1 MFRRCFLL
9 SLLFIIV
16 SGVCGQNTREQ
27 CIQSIKEGKA
37 LLSRFRP
44 AESLRQFDTAILL
57 AEEIQNEVL
66 KGEGLLGVGQA
77 LWYMG
82 QSTAAIDTLN
92 RAIYYLRKHRKQ
104 EGATWL
110 LASSLRI
117 ISNIYDETGHYEEA
131 FISVREAL
139 EIFTLI
145 NDKQN
150 VVLSL
155 VQLGSLFR
163 SIGDFQTAQVFFDKA
178 KEKKPAKGSYE
189 YRELNHQFGRLY
201 SATSK
206 FDSAMYCYQS
216 ALLDHPNPLLINLRI
231 GECYLL
237 KNSFSNA
244 YKYLIRVYT
253 EAQVVNEL
261 KILAPAM
268 IGLGNIY
275 LQRGQ
280 LDSTLIMGNGAL
292 SIAIDKGV
300 RQDQRDASLM
310 LAMVYKKMQKKDSAL
325 LHYEKYVALKDAILT
340 EQFKGQLYTFKRRSE
355 DAVTE
360 SHMRLLKGGI
370 VGVIILSVVILL
382 LVALRYKNE
391 KLRLRRRSSELEM
404 LALRAQMNPHFIF
417 NCLSAINH
425 TILDNDT
432 DKASDYLTRFAGLI
446 RLVLINAD
454 KNSVTL
460 EEELSMLKLYLDME
474 QLRFTD
480 TFDYHINYDGNIQPS
495 MVVIPSFILQPFCE
509 NAIWHGLLHKDGK
522 RELIIDLSMK
532 RDVMIFS
539 ITDNGIG
546 RAKASAVKTE
556 NGEIKKSFGIKLA
569 TERLALFNNSNKLS
583 GSFNISDVLDLTG
596 NVTGTKVTIQIIN
609 KTSR

>member
-1 MFRRCFLL
+1 MFRRYFLM
-9 SLLFIIV
+9 SFWFFIV
-16 SGVCGQNTREQ
+16 STACGQNAKEQ

-57 AEEIQNEVL
+57 AERIQNEVL

-82 QSTAAIDTLN
+82 QSTAAVDTLN
-92 RAIYYLRKHRKQ
+92 RAIYYLRKQRKQ

-117 ISNIYDETGHYEEA
+117 ISNAYDETGHYEEA
-131 FISVREAL
+131 FINVREAL

-163 SIGDFQTAQVFFDKA
+163 SIGDFQASQAFFDKA
-178 KEKKPAKGSYE
+178 KAKNPAKGSYE
-189 YRELNHQFGRLY
+189 YRELNHQSGRLY
-201 SATSK
+201 SATGK
-206 FDSAMYCYQS
+206 FDSAMNCYQN
-216 ALLDHPNPLLINLRI
+216 ALLDHPNPMVINLRI

-237 KNSFSNA
+237 KNSFGNA
-244 YKYLIRVYT
+244 YKYLIKVYA
-253 EAQVVNEL
+253 EAQEVNEL
-261 KILAPAM
+261 KILVQAM

-275 LQRGQ
+275 LQNGQ
-280 LDSTLIMGNGAL
+280 LDSTLLMGNGAL
-292 SIAIDKGV
+292 SIAIDKGA
-300 RQDQRDASLM
+300 RQYQRDASLL

-325 LHYEKYVALKDAILT
+325 LHYEKYVALKDAILN
-340 EQFKGQLYTFKRRSE
+340 EQLRGQLYTFKRRSE
-355 DAVTE
+355 DAITE

-370 VGVIILSVVILL
+370 VGVIILSVFILL
-382 LVALRYKNE
+382 LFALRYKNE

-432 DKASDYLTRFAGLI
+432 DKASDYLTRFASLI

-454 KNSVTL
+454 KNTVSL

-480 TFDYHINYDGNIQPS
+480 TFDYHINYDENIQPS
-495 MVVIPSFILQPFCE
+495 MVIVPSFILQPFCE

-522 RELIIDLSMK
+522 RELMIDLSMK
-532 RDVMIFS
+532 ENIIICA

-546 RAKASAVKTE
+546 RAKAASKTGD
-556 NGEIKKSFGIKLA
+556 GEKKKSFGIKLA
-569 TERLALFNNSNKLS
+569 TERLVLFNNNNKLS
-583 GSFNISDVLDLTG
+583 ASFDISDVQDTNG
-596 NVTGTKVTIQIIN
+596 NVAGTKVTIQIIH
-609 KTSR
+609 KISI

>member
-16 SGVCGQNTREQ
+16 PGAHGQNSKEQ
-27 CIQSIKEGKA
+27 CIQSIKRGKA
-37 LLSRFRP
+37 LLSQFRP
-44 AESLRQFDTAILL
+44 AESLRQFDTAISL
-57 AEEIQNEVL
+57 AEGTRNELL
-66 KGEGLLGVGQA
+66 KGEGLLGAGQA

-82 QSTAAIDTLN
+82 QSAIAVDTLK
-92 RAIYYLRKHRKQ
+92 RAIYYLRRQRKQ

-117 ISNIYDETGHYEEA
+117 ISNIYDETGHYEDA
-131 FISVREAL
+131 FINVREAL

-189 YRELNHQFGRLY
+189 YRELYHQWGRLY
-201 SATSK
+201 STTGK
-206 FDSAMYCYQS
+206 FDSAMYCYQN
-216 ALLDHPNPLLINLRI
+216 ALPDHPNPRVINLRI
-231 GECYLL
+231 GEYYLL
-237 KNSFSNA
+237 KHSFDKA
-244 YKYLIRVYT
+244 YNYLIKVYT
-253 EAQVVNEL
+253 EAQEVNEI
-261 KILAPAM
+261 KILVPAM
-268 IGLGNIY
+268 IDLGNIY

-280 LDSTLIMGNGAL
+280 LDSTFIMGNGAL
-292 SIAIDKGV
+292 SIAVDKGV
-300 RQDQRDASLM
+300 RQDQRDASLLLTM
-310 LAMVYKKMQKKDSAL
+310 AYKKMKQKDSSL
-325 LHYEKYVALKDAILT
+325 LHYERYVALKDAILT
-340 EQFKGQLYTFKRRSE
+340 EQFKGQLYAFKRRSE

-360 SHMRLLKGGI
+360 SHMRLLKGSI
-370 VGVIILSVVILL
+370 VGVIILSFFILL

-454 KNSVTL
+454 KNTITL
-460 EEELSMLKLYLDME
+460 EEELSMLRLYLDME

-495 MVVIPSFILQPFCE
+495 MVVVPSFILQPFCE

-532 RDVMIFS
+532 NNIMICS
-539 ITDNGIG
+539 IADNGIG
-546 RAKASAVKTE
+546 RAKAASKTGG
-556 NGEIKKSFGIKLA
+556 GEKRKAFGIKLA
-569 TERLALFNNSNKLS
+569 TERLVLFNNDSKLS
-583 GSFNISDVLDLTG
+583 ASFDISDVLDTNG
-596 NVTGTKVTIQIIN
+596 NVAGTKVTIRIIH
-609 KTSR
+609 KASI